1 MLPITKIV
9 ILSSPAKEGVRESI
23 NFYEL
28 LWGHC
33 QHATE
38 YPLVYYPDKTL
49 CKIKR
54 LKINI
59 RMQDK
64 HSNIFYV

>member
-9 ILSSPAKEGVRESI
+9 VLSSPAKESVRESI

-54 LKINI
+54 
-59 RMQDK
+59 
-64 HSNIFYV
+64 